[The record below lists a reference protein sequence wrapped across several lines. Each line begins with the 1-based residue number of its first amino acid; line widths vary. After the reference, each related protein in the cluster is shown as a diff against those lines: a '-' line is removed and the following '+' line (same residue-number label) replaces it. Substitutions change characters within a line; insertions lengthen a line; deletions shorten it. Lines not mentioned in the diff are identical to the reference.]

1 MRIKY
6 FIFLIMFMPSVLMA
20 QTTTQDTVLKKKW
33 RIMMSPLGFID
44 IKPTLQFE
52 LIYQFKPRWM
62 AATRLGFINPYTSL
76 VAITRQAEPQI
87 ISPRSSISLEQRY
100 RNMYGFKFMPS
111 VRYILNPKDVDQLV
125 YLGLEGFYVYQTNH
139 NYYSYQVRAF
149 DFTQLVWSQYQTHIY
164 GGNFIV
170 GLQSRNTIAVDI
182 FAGFGIRNYSSYIT
196 NDLNDPSY
204 QLATSN
210 DELLLFEGR
219 YGTHFFIPNIVFGIY
234 FGI

>member
-1 MRIKY
+1 
-6 FIFLIMFMPSVLMA
+6 MFVPSILMA
-20 QTTTQDTVLKKKW
+20 QKPAQDSVFKKKW
-33 RIMMSPLGFID
+33 SIMMSPLGFID
-44 IKPTLQFE
+44 IKPTLQFQ

-76 VAITRQAEPQI
+76 TAISTQSEKQI
-87 ISPRSSISLEQRY
+87 ISPQSSISLEQRY

-111 VRYILNPKDVDQLV
+111 IRYILNPKDVKQLV

-139 NYYSYQVRAF
+139 NYYAYQVRAF

-164 GGNFIV
+164 GGNIII
-170 GLQSRNTIAVDI
+170 GMKTRETLSMDL
-182 FAGFGIRNYSSYIT
+182 FAGLGIRNYSSHIT

-204 QLATSN
+204 QLITPNNA
-210 DELLLFEGR
+210 LLLFEGR
-219 YGTHFFIPNIVFGIY
+219 YGSHFFIPNIVFGIY